1 MCVPTPI
8 TVAVIDDDDPI
19 RIALGRLLKAA
30 GIESIGFSSA
40 AQFLSDPRNLAVE
53 CAVVDVRMPGVDGLA
68 LQEELAHTLPHLSL
82 VFISGHGDI
91 PMTVNA
97 MKKGAIDFLEKP
109 VDGEVLLGAVRRAT
123 ERTIKLKESRDKL
136 DDLEWRFRR
145 LTPRER
151 QVFAMVTVGRL
162 NKQIAFDLG
171 ISEKTIKVHRA
182 RVMEKMEAGSLA
194 DLVRMAQSLNP
205 QEQPGTA

>member
-8 TVAVIDDDDPI
+8 IVAVIDDDDSI
-19 RIALGRLLKAA
+19 RVALGRLLKAA
-30 GIESIGFSSA
+30 GIEPIGFSSA

-53 CAVVDVRMPGVDGLA
+53 CAVVDVRLPGVDGLT

-109 VDGEVLLGAVRRAT
+109 VDGEVLLGAIRRAT
-123 ERTIKLKESRDKL
+123 ERTRKLKESHDKL
-136 DDLEWRFRR
+136 DDLEQRFRR

-171 ISEKTIKVHRA
+171 ISEKTVKVHRA
-182 RVMEKMEAGSLA
+182 RVMEKMDAGSFA

-205 QEQPGTA
+205 QELPGPV